1 MINLEFLIVTYFI
14 SLFVDW
20 IFQWEW
26 QASNKSN
33 WDIKRD
39 EKVFSKGF
47 IALITH
53 SIIYALVTTIVVTLL
68 IGLSVTNQIIMLAVL
83 YVSHVII
90 DSRIPVKKI
99 MKFKGMSDEQIN
111 DYVNYGFMHIG
122 IDHRLHELIIL
133 ILSIFI
139 K

>member
-1 MINLEFLIVTYFI
+1 MINLEFLIVTYFVG
-14 SLFVDW
+14 LFVDW

-33 WDIKRD
+33 WDIKND
-39 EKVFSKGF
+39 KEVFSKGF
-47 IALITH
+47 VALISH
-53 SIIYALVTTIVVTLL
+53 SGIYAVITTVIVTLL
-68 IGLSVTNQIIMLAVL
+68 IGLSKTESDIMLAVL
-83 YVSHVII
+83 YVTHAVI

-99 MKFKGMSDEQIN
+99 MKFKGMSDDQIN

-122 IDHRLHELIIL
+122 IDHRLHELVIL

>member
-1 MINLEFLIVTYFI
+1 MINLEFLVVTYFV

-33 WDIKRD
+33 WGIKD
-39 EKVFSKGF
+39 KKVFSKGF
-47 IALITH
+47 MALITH
-53 SIIYALVTTIVVTLL
+53 SAIYAIITTVIVSLL
-68 IGLSVTNQIIMLAVL
+68 IGLSDTESDIMLAVL
-83 YVSHVII
+83 YVTHILI
-90 DSRIPVKKI
+90 DSRIPVKNI

-111 DYVNYGFMHIG
+111 DYTNYGFMHIG
-122 IDHRLHELIIL
+122 IDHRLHELVIL
-133 ILSIFI
+133 VLSIFI